1 MKLIQMM
8 FMKILYEDRNL
19 FDFRDYPQDSKF
31 FDPLNKK
38 VICKMKD
45 ESKGKIISE
54 FVGLKS
60 KTYSVVTVD
69 NKEIKKGK
77 GENTLLKTK
86 YFFNKKIMRY
96 KMKTIQIKLHR
107 IGTYAVCKI
116 SLSCFKKI
124 HIRWWY

>member
-1 MKLIQMM
+1 
-8 FMKILYEDRNL
+8 
-19 FDFRDYPQDSKF
+19 
-31 FDPLNKK
+31 
-38 VICKMKD
+38 MKD

-60 KTYSVVTVD
+60 KMYSVVTVD

-107 IGTYAVCKI
+107 IGTYVVCKI